1 MAEYSDTTEQVF
13 REALAGLDGRV
24 PEVLRKKLI
33 ALLERGE
40 FHDSAAIEAAIRET
54 VGANPSLAE

>member
-13 REALAGLDGRV
+13 RNALADLDDAV
-24 PEVLRKKLI
+24 PEVLRTKLG

-40 FHDSAAIEAAIRET
+40 FHDSVAIEAAIRET
-54 VGANPSLAE
+54 IEASPSRAE